1 MMDII
6 STRFE
11 GLYEIQPKVFGDQRG
26 YFLESFRKN
35 TFHDL
40 GITQD
45 FVQDNE
51 SFSVKG
57 TLRGLH
63 FQAAPFAQAKLV
75 RVVTGKVLDVAL
87 DIRKDSPTFGQHHT
101 VVLSAE
107 KHNMFLVPNGFAHGF
122 VALEDSVFCY
132 KCSNYY
138 HQASEGGILWND
150 PVLGIDWGLEEPI
163 VSEKDERLSNFAVYQ
178 KNPAF

>member
-1 MMDII
+1 MMEII
-6 STRFE
+6 HTRFE
-11 GLYEIQPKVFGDQRG
+11 GLYELQPKVFGDQRG

-35 TFHDL
+35 TFHEL
-40 GITQD
+40 GITED

-63 FQAAPFAQAKLV
+63 YQKSPFAQAKLV

-87 DIRKDSPTFGQHHT
+87 DIRQNSPTFGQHHT
-101 VVLSAE
+101 VTLTAE
-107 KHNMFLVPNGFAHGF
+107 QHNMFLVPAGFAHGF

-132 KCSNYY
+132 KCSQYY
-138 HQASEGGILWND
+138 DKGSEGGILWND
-150 PVLGIDWGLEEPI
+150 PALGIDWGIASPI
-163 VSEKDERLSNFAVYQ
+163 VSEKDEVLPNFQAYQ
-178 KNPAF
+178 KTPVF